1 MELSQARILVS
12 NDDGIHAPGLKVLEK
27 VARSLSKDVWV
38 VAPETEQSA
47 AGHSLT
53 LTLPLRVRK
62 ISARRFAVNGTP
74 TDCVLLAVNHILR
87 DHKPDL
93 VLSGVNAGGNM
104 GEDIT
109 YSGTVAA
116 AMEATLLRI
125 PAIALSQARRN
136 GTAVRWGAAAHH
148 SADIVRRLV
157 ETGWPANVVVNVNF
171 PDVAPADVTG
181 VEIARQGRRKIGV
194 KLNQG
199 TDPRGNPYV
208 WVGTERDEDPS
219 FRGSDLE
226 AVHAGKISITPL
238 GLDLTHR
245 KTMSALK
252 KAFP

>member
-1 MELSQARILVS
+1 
-12 NDDGIHAPGLKVLEK
+12 
-27 VARSLSKDVWV
+27 
-38 VAPETEQSA
+38 
-47 AGHSLT
+47 
-53 LTLPLRVRK
+53 
-62 ISARRFAVNGTP
+62 
-74 TDCVLLAVNHILR
+74 
-87 DHKPDL
+87 
-93 VLSGVNAGGNM
+93 
-104 GEDIT
+104 
-109 YSGTVAA
+109 
-116 AMEATLLRI
+116 LRI